1 MSDQYLTFQKFN
13 DEALAKELI
22 ILLNQH
28 GIKFQV
34 EGDSAFDPTFSGTN
48 ELNKEI
54 RVKIPKHDFEKA
66 DQLLL
71 DISKLQI
78 DTVEK
83 DYYLYEF
90 TDEELIEIV
99 TKHDEWSQFD
109 FLLAQKILKGRGKEI
124 NPEVVKVIKRQRINE
139 LAKPEESQKGWIYIG
154 YVMALLGGIIG
165 IAIGYHLST
174 FKKTLPNGDRIYVHN
189 IEDRKHGKRI
199 FILGIFF
206 FILWGTIRIITYEFE

>member
-13 DEALAKELI
+13 DEALATELI

-34 EGDSAFDPTFSGTN
+34 EGDSAFDPTFSGSN
-48 ELNKEI
+48 DLNKEI
-54 RVKIPKHDFEKA
+54 RVKIPKHDFEKV

-71 DISKLQI
+71 DISKLHI

-90 TDEELIEIV
+90 NDEELIEII

-109 FLLAQKILKGRGKEI
+109 FLLAQKILKDRGKEV
-124 NPEVVKVIKRQRINE
+124 NPETVKVIKKQRISE
-139 LAKPEESQKGWIYIG
+139 LGKPEESQKVWIYLG
-154 YVMALLGGIIG
+154 YISAVLGGLIG
-165 IAIGYHLST
+165 IFIGYHLST
-174 FKKTLPNGDRIYVHN
+174 SKKILPNGDRVYTHN
-189 IEDRKHGKRI
+189 IPDRKHGKRI

-206 FILWGTIRIITYEFE
+206 FIIWGTIRIITYKFE